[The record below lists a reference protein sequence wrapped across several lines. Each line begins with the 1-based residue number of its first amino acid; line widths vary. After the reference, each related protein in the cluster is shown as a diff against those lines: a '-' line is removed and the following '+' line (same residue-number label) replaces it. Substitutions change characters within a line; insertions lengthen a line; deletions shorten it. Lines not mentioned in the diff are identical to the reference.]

1 MSKLS
6 IDQKTIEGLFSD
18 KKTDFLVPDY
28 QRPYAWE
35 EKECQQLWD
44 DIFSFAFPDDDYEK
58 FNSDDEYYLGTIVT
72 FKNEN
77 IKKLEVID
85 GQQRLTTLMLLLRA
99 FYSKFGNMKD
109 KNSISTR
116 ETIGKC
122 LWKGNEF
129 GEIDMNILKIDSQVA
144 TDNDKD
150 EFLEILRTGEVG
162 DKMKS
167 KYAKNYLFFVAQIA
181 DFLQN
186 YPSFFPYLPNRIL
199 KNCILLPIE
208 AESQDTA
215 LRIFSTLN
223 NRGLPLS
230 DADIFKSEFY
240 KKFSK
245 LNRKDEFIERW
256 RKLEQNCNQYFNPQF
271 GTPMDELFTRY
282 MYYERAKM
290 NITKSTTEALRSF
303 YSKDNYKLLNED
315 TMRNLEILMDFWRD
329 VYDQSEERFSADILR
344 QLFILEYAPNGM
356 WTYFLSVYFMKN
368 KDAKNMLDNDKLYA
382 FLKKTIAFVWTYAIT
397 NPGVNALRTPLYK
410 EMHNIVGGGLVEFK
424 DAKFDEEKT
433 KNMMENYSYLNG
445 RPITKSMLVWWSMN
459 IEGQDI
465 PSISTRF
472 EIEHI
477 YARNRNDKE
486 NQLVKSGNVE
496 LLGNK
501 AILEKRIN
509 IRASD
514 YKFED
519 KKKYYLGYTNKR
531 NEVKDATVN
540 KELKDFANDKSRTD
554 FTEKDIISR
563 TTDILEKFF
572 SYIREEN
579 LFA

>member
-6 IDQKTIEGLFSD
+6 IDQKTIEALFSD
-18 KKTDFLVPDY
+18 KKTDFLIPDY

-44 DIFSFAFPDDDYEK
+44 DIFTFAFPDDDYEK
-58 FNSDDEYYLGTIVT
+58 FNNDDEYYLGTIVT
-72 FKNEN
+72 FKNEGS
-77 IKKLEVID
+77 KKLEVID

-99 FYSKFGNMKD
+99 FYSKFSNMKD
-109 KNSISTR
+109 KNSITTR

-122 LWKGNEF
+122 LWKGDEF
-129 GEIDMNILKIDSQVA
+129 GNLNTDILKIDSQVA

-150 EFLEILRTGEVG
+150 EFLDILRNGDVTG
-162 DKMKS
+162 KMKS
-167 KYAKNYLFFVAQIA
+167 NYAKNYTFFVNKIA
-181 DFLQN
+181 EFLSN

-240 KKFSK
+240 KKFSCI
-245 LNRKDEFIERW
+245 NRKDEFIERW
-256 RKLEQNCNQYFNPQF
+256 KALEENCNKYFKPIY

-303 YSKDNYKLLNED
+303 YGKENYKLLNEE
-315 TMRNLEILMDFWRD
+315 TMDNLETLMNFWSD
-329 VYDQSEERFSADILR
+329 VYEQSDEKFSSDVLR

-356 WTYFLSVYFMKN
+356 WTYFLSVYFMHN
-368 KDAKNMLDNDKLYA
+368 RDKDNMLDNDKLYI
-382 FLKKTIAFVWTYAIT
+382 FLKKTIAFVWAYAIT
-397 NPGVNALRTPLYK
+397 NPGVNALRTPIYK
-410 EMHNIVGGGLVEFK
+410 EMNNIVNDKSMEFI
-424 DAKFDEEKT
+424 DTKFDKDKAE
-433 KNMMENYSYLNG
+433 NMIMNFSYLNG
-445 RPITKSMLVWWSMN
+445 RPITKSLLVWWAMN
-459 IEGQDI
+459 TAGQEI

-486 NQLVKSGNVE
+486 NTLSKSSNVE

-501 AILEKRIN
+501 SILEKRIN

-514 YKFED
+514 YRFED

-531 NEVKDATVN
+531 NENKAGTVV
-540 KELKDFANDKSRTD
+540 KELENYANDIKRTD
-554 FTEKDIISR
+554 FTEQDIITR
-563 TTDILEKFF
+563 TKNILKEFVNYMSK
-572 SYIREEN
+572 EN